1 LDKVINLSAFGDVL
15 EKPKSDDLTFNFFKN
30 SSKDKESPSNVK
42 IPSGEM
48 GKEKTSPVSLIAL
61 KNLHYTSQIKFFHWQ
76 TKSYSEHK
84 ALDSLFSGLVELA
97 DELVESTM
105 GKYGRPTST
114 GGKDSYTISNYEEG
128 GLENFLNSLIECYT
142 NECKKSFDPESDSD
156 LLNILDEMVA
166 LVNKTKYLLTLK

>member
-1 LDKVINLSAFGDVL
+1 MDKVINLSAFGDVL
-15 EKPKSDDLTFNFFKN
+15 EKPKSDDMTFNFFKN
-30 SSKDKESPSNVK
+30 SSQDKESPSDVE
-42 IPSGEM
+42 IPGEM
-48 GKEKTSPVSLIAL
+48 GREKKSPVSLIAL

-114 GGKDSYTISNYEEG
+114 GDKDSFTISNYEEG

-142 NECKKSFDPESDSD
+142 NECKKSFNQESDSD
-156 LLNILDEMVA
+156 LLNILDEMIA

>member
-1 LDKVINLSAFGDVL
+1 MDKVINLSAFGDVL
-15 EKPKSDDLTFNFFKN
+15 EKPKSDDMTFNFFKN
-30 SSKDKESPSNVK
+30 SSRDKESHFDVE
-42 IPSGEM
+42 ISGEM
-48 GKEKTSPVSLIAL
+48 GRKKTSPVSLIAL

-114 GGKDSYTISNYEEG
+114 TGKDSFTISNYEEG

-142 NECKKSFDPESDSD
+142 NECKKSFNPESDSD

>member
-15 EKPKSDDLTFNFFKN
+15 EKPKSDDMTFNFFKN
-30 SSKDKESPSNVK
+30 SSQDKGSPSDVK
-42 IPSGEM
+42 IPGEM
-48 GKEKTSPVSLIAL
+48 GEEKASPVSLIAL

-114 GGKDSYTISNYEEG
+114 GDEDSYTISNYKEG
-128 GLENFLNSLIECYT
+128 ELENFLNSLIECYT
-142 NECKKSFDPESDSD
+142 NECKKAFNPKSDSD
-156 LLNILDEMVA
+156 LLNILDEMIA
-166 LVNKTKYLLTLK
+166 LVNQTKYLITLK